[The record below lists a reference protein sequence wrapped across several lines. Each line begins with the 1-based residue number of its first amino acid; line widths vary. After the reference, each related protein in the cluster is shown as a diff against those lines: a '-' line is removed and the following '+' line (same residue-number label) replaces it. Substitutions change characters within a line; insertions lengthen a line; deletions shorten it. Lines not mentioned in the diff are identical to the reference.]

1 MSKLV
6 NYTNQILGEDDAFQG
21 SFRGSIGHTFGHLV
35 LSKKKLMFLR
45 EGSIGGA
52 EFETRFEIPYN
63 DLNYDILE
71 RNLME
76 IKDATGNSWQINTA
90 MMAKFVEVRLKEL
103 CGK

>member
-6 NYTNQILGEDDAFQG
+6 NYANEILGEDDAFQG
-21 SFRGSIGHTFGHLV
+21 SYRGSIGSTFGHLV

-45 EGSIGGA
+45 EGTLGSTD
-52 EFETRFEIPYN
+52 FEKRFEINYN
-63 DLNYDILE
+63 DLNYDILD

-76 IKDATGNSWQINTA
+76 IKDATGNAWQIQTA